1 MLIILSKALCMAQE
15 EKKISGFQDS
25 GSQFGLSV
33 YKFIIEDLRQEN
45 K

>member
-15 EKKISGFQDS
+15 EKKISGFRES

-33 YKFIIEDLRQEN
+33 YKFMIEDLRQEN